1 MISSS
6 ALLLA
11 LLPLLPLSAAQ
22 SNSTKRGLCFIAET
36 DHPSDHKIWMQDG
49 STLSWYYNYGI
60 RPSPVFADIPQE
72 ELEFIPM
79 FWGVDQADLNKTEF
93 KDTVISMIEDDGR
106 NITRVLGFNEPDM
119 GYEFGGSNTPPAL
132 AARAWVANFIPLQER
147 GIKVGLPAM
156 TGQPYGLQWL
166 HQFLGN
172 CSDFISVGE
181 DTKKN
186 CTYDFLPV
194 HWYDNFEGLASHI
207 GERIE
212 NFPNTSIWVTEYA
225 YANQDLQPTT
235 EFYNTTIDY
244 FERVDDIGHYSYYGA
259 FRSAAS
265 NVGPNVPF
273 LNNAGELTDIGSWY
287 LGFQAT
293 GVEPQ
298 SAAGVARVSLGMVAA
313 ASVASAM
320 LLFGA

>member
-1 MISSS
+1 MI
-6 ALLLA
+6 ARAVGLLA
-11 LLPLLPLSAAQ
+11 LLPLLPLSTAQ
-22 SNSTKRGLCFIAET
+22 SSSNKRGLCFIAET
-36 DHPSDHKIWMQDG
+36 DFPSDHKIWMQDG
-49 STLSWYYNYGI
+49 SDISWYYNYGF
-60 RPSPVFADIPQE
+60 RPSPTFADYTQE
-72 ELEFIPM
+72 QLEYVPM
-79 FWGVDQADLNKTEF
+79 MWGVDHKDLNKTEF
-93 KDTVISMIEDDGR
+93 KDAVIRMIDDEGR

-119 GYEFGGSNTPPAL
+119 GFQYGGSDTPPAL

-225 YANQDLQPTT
+225 YAHQDLQPT
-235 EFYNTTIDY
+235 EQFYNTTSDY
-244 FERVDDIGHYSYYGA
+244 FERVPDIGLYSYYGA

-287 LGFQAT
+287 LGVQAK
-293 GVEPQ
+293 GVKPQ
-298 SAAGVARVSLGMVAA
+298 SAAGVARVSLGMMA
-313 ASVASAM
+313 ASVVPAM
-320 LLFGA
+320 WLLGA